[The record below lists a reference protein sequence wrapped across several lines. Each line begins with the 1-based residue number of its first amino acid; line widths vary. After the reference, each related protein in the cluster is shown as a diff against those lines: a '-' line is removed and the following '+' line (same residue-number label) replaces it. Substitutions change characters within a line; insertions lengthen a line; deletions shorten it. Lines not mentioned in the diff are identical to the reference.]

1 VPQVFKEPS
10 IHARNHNFDFVAVYG
25 SLAPGEPFGF
35 RYSGHHFDLSFQ
47 IDADGNIDVRPSRG
61 SHHRTPPPHPT
72 TGLHHRTPPP
82 DTLRRPPP
90 SAFHRRPQ
98 PSSRCSERCAPSCG
112 SRTQDLPTF
121 LGHNPLV
128 VPAHTPPASTGHE
141 DYLQWRNMAGVPQFP
156 DAVDVVLEA
165 TSLLT
170 ESSYVPLNQWL
181 STPANG
187 GLTLKDGKTL
197 ADVPHIDMATM
208 DADAFETL
216 WALIDYTLE
225 FARGARPRPEKAAFR
240 AGGKMVWSTSV
251 HPHETHVGHHIPK
264 TVAQLTSSRS
274 FFYVRAETD
283 DLLFFVM
290 VNSLFTLMLED
301 EPSNHLHSILIPKS
315 YLA

>member
-1 VPQVFKEPS
+1 MIHHGNMDTDTGQYQLGNVFKEPS

-47 IDADGNIDVRPSRG
+47 IDADGNID
-61 SHHRTPPPHPT
+61 
-72 TGLHHRTPPP
+72 
-82 DTLRRPPP
+82 
-90 SAFHRRPQ
+90 
-98 PSSRCSERCAPSCG
+98 
-112 SRTQDLPTF
+112 DLPTF